1 MEIICIDKRTFD
13 VLVVRFSMI
22 EKKVTGI
29 CNPAKDAGLK
39 KWMDNQEVCG
49 ILRISKRTLQ
59 VYREKGLLPFTRGQE
74 QVLLQ
79 AGRCAKHVGI
89 KLSPTKKKAMSY
101 DLIDRKDQRID
112 TIFKGLENMERMI
125 DAIRTAPRPAFH
137 SDYFLTDEELSKLLK
152 VSRRTLQEYRT
163 LGVIP
168 YYLVQGK
175 ALYKESDIQKVLDD
189 AYKRCREEQRWV

>member
-1 MEIICIDKRTFD
+1 
-13 VLVVRFSMI
+13 
-22 EKKVTGI
+22 
-29 CNPAKDAGLK
+29 
-39 KWMDNQEVCG
+39 
-49 ILRISKRTLQ
+49 
-59 VYREKGLLPFTRGQE
+59 
-74 QVLLQ
+74 
-79 AGRCAKHVGI
+79 
-89 KLSPTKKKAMSY
+89 MSY

-112 TIFKGLENMERMI
+112 TIF
-125 DAIRTAPRPAFH
+125 
-137 SDYFLTDEELSKLLK
+137 K